1 MESVNIEKLLDKYFE
16 SETSIAEET
25 ILKTY
30 FSKQNIPEHLM
41 QYKAMFAY
49 FEQNKTE
56 VSKKPIQVNSKKQTW
71 YGKSMAIAAVFLL
84 LVAIGIKYTSYS
96 NDKLSDAELKEAQ
109 KAYLETQKVFKLIS
123 ENLNKGN
130 NAVAYLNEYES
141 TKNKIFK

>member
-16 SETSIAEET
+16 GETSIAEET
-25 ILKTY
+25 TLKLY
-30 FSKQNIPEHLM
+30 FAKQNVPEHLM

-49 FEQNKTE
+49 FAQNKTE
-56 VSKKPIQVNSKKQTW
+56 VSKKPIQVNPKKQTW

-84 LVAIGIKYTSYS
+84 LVAIGIKYTYS

-109 KAYLETQKVFKLIS
+109 IAYVETQKVFKLIS

>member
-16 SETSIAEET
+16 GETSINEEAT
-25 ILKTY
+25 LKAY
-30 FSKQNIPEHLM
+30 FEKPNIPEHFM

-49 FEQNKTE
+49 FAQNKAE
-56 VSKKPIQVNSKKQTW
+56 SSKKPIQVNSKKQTW
-71 YGKSMAIAAVFLL
+71 YGKSIAIAAVFLL
-84 LVAIGIKYTSYS
+84 LIAIGIKYNHS
-96 NDKLSDAELKEAQ
+96 NSKLSDAELKEAQ
-109 KAYLETQKVFKLIS
+109 IAYVETQKVFKLIS